1 MARKSKAFGE
11 ILKQERAATIQEKRL
26 EQLQQKLQ
34 KGPFGDQVAGVVN
47 NPKGEVKM
55 SEVLEAFIDPYL
67 RSIRT
72 PIERKKLFELAVV
85 VWNLSLMP
93 ENERQPMIDEFIK
106 EGLKGS
112 DPLIQ
117 QDTRQ
122 IIDSLIARKQKF
134 FAENTRLILDFELQH
149 TGNQFHLSVASAD
162 SNPLVPDSDD

>member
-55 SEVLEAFIDPYL
+55 SEVLEAFVDPYL
-67 RSIRT
+67 PSIRT
-72 PIERKKLFELAVV
+72 PIQRHRLFEVAVV

-93 ENERQPMIDEFIK
+93 ENERQPMIDNFID
-106 EGLKGS
+106 EGLKES

-117 QDTRQ
+117 QDTRM
-122 IIDSLIARKQKF
+122 IINSLMTRKHKL
-134 FAENTRLILDFELQH
+134 FADNTRFILDFDLQD
-149 TGNQFHLSVASAD
+149 TGNTFHLSVASTF
-162 SNPLVPDSDD
+162 SNPFDPDSDD